1 LATDETH
8 LRRVADLQLYL
19 RQSHADRDL
28 ADLGR
33 RLIAT
38 VPQW

>member
-1 LATDETH
+1 MDGEHARL
-8 LRRVADLQLYL
+8 VNDLQLYL

-33 RLIAT
+33 RITEAGGF
-38 VPQW
+38 W